1 MTSGPLFL
9 MLLLFAAIFFR
20 LSSAR
25 DGDSSSC
32 DTCEDVDVD
41 VDEDGE
47 DSLNSDQMAT
57 LEAQMLKSI
66 EESIPAEAKAAIA
79 RRDVLWFGLGAV
91 NFELMPS
98 KEQLEEMA
106 QEVVLAE
113 QEQNTASGSNDGDV
127 SKQHHSL
134 IILFGMGIIA
144 MLILVGSFMVANAY
158 FSRMALKNRARAAEG
173 RFRGGGGG
181 GGHREE
187 STFFRAPSS
196 VNFSTD

>member
-1 MTSGPLFL
+1 MSTSRPLLL
-9 MLLLFAAIFFR
+9 MLLLFAAIFTR
-20 LSSAR
+20 LSSAS
-25 DGDSSSC
+25 DGPSSSC
-32 DTCEDVDVD
+32 DTCEDVDIDD
-41 VDEDGE
+41 VDGE

-106 QEVVLAE
+106 QEVVVAE
-113 QEQNTASGSNDGDV
+113 QENTASGSNDGDV

-181 GGHREE
+181 GHREE

-196 VNFSTD
+196 VTFSTD

>member
-1 MTSGPLFL
+1 MSNSRPFLL
-9 MLLLFAAIFFR
+9 MLLLFAAIIFIR
-20 LSSAR
+20 LSSAS
-25 DGDSSSC
+25 DGDFSC
-32 DTCEDVDVD
+32 DTCEDVD

-57 LEAQMLKSI
+57 MEAQMLKSI

-106 QEVVLAE
+106 QEVVVAE

-173 RFRGGGGG
+173 RFRGGGG
-181 GGHREE
+181 HREE

-196 VNFSTD
+196 VTFSTD